1 MAPSGSTKCMR
12 QEHTR
17 KEEGKSK
24 ECEDITREEV
34 YRDLWRVSISSEYR
48 KVVGRLSGRYAG
60 DRDKCSLKGPTKER
74 SGDTSSTNRRIAII
88 PGLILRQYQPS
99 LMISLLSKVRSKR
112 TSCCSAQTPRRE
124 TTINVIADETN
135 NNGDHEWQMDRQMV
149 KGNEKKVPISSYFQ
163 FKVMQIRCSAD
174 GQGVPINE
182 QRHREPGNLRA
193 FHLIEYCRLSCCC
206 RSCVA
211 DASASS
217 PMYSCTFLSL
227 ATDSS
232 PGSSGNKGDGERE
245 LHRYVTDY
253 LTVDGR
259 QP

>member
-1 MAPSGSTKCMR
+1 PSGSTKCMR
-12 QEHTR
+12 QAH
-17 KEEGKSK
+17 
-24 ECEDITREEV
+24 ITRGEV

-48 KVVGRLSGRYAG
+48 KVVGRLSGRYG
-60 DRDKCSLKGPTKER
+60 
-74 SGDTSSTNRRIAII
+74 
-88 PGLILRQYQPS
+88 
-99 LMISLLSKVRSKR
+99 LLSEVRSKR
-112 TSCCSAQTPRRE
+112 TSCYGAQTPRRE
-124 TTINVIADETN
+124 TTINVITDESN
-135 NNGDHEWQMDRQMV
+135 SNGHEWQMDRLKEMR
-149 KGNEKKVPISSYFQ
+149 KRCRDLELFQ

-174 GQGVPINE
+174 GQGLAINE
-182 QRHREPGNLRA
+182 QGHREPGNLRA

-211 DASASS
+211 DASPSS
-217 PMYSCTFLSL
+217 PMYFCTFLSL

-232 PGSSGNKGDGERE
+232 PGSSGNKRDGERE